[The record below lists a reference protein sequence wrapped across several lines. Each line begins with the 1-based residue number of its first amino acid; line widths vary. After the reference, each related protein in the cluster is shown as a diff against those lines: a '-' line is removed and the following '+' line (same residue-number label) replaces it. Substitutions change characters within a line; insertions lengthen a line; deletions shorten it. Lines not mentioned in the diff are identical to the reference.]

1 MLRKGIGRETDFA
14 QRTASLPIIPPIYTL
29 HRAATPPRATDMS
42 FFDLSGRTNAGEAVD
57 FATHKGK
64 CVLVVNVARL

>member
-1 MLRKGIGRETDFA
+1 
-14 QRTASLPIIPPIYTL
+14 
-29 HRAATPPRATDMS
+29 MS

-64 CVLVVNVARL
+64 CVLAVNVARL